1 MVTIG
6 ISMTIKY
13 LFNEFIKLIL
23 SLNID
28 AKPILHLQLF
38 I

>member
-1 MVTIG
+1 MTI
-6 ISMTIKY
+6 IKY
-13 LFNEFIKLIL
+13 LFNEFIRLTL
-23 SLNID
+23 SFITD

>member
-1 MVTIG
+1 MTI
-6 ISMTIKY
+6 IKY
-13 LFNEFIKLIL
+13 LLNDFIRLTL